1 MTTFSGSTAA
11 AGLEPVS
18 VETAKSFLR
27 VDGNADDTLIGLL
40 ISAARERGEE
50 ISRLAFMTQTCEM
63 VLDAWPRNNQVRL
76 LQPPLQS
83 VTSVSYI
90 SYDGAEAVWT
100 DYVVDTRGDVGTL
113 VFRSV
118 PTIEL
123 REKSAIRIEY
133 TAGYGTTTDAV
144 PRRIQMA
151 LLMLIAYWYEN
162 REASNVPDAIKQAFM
177 AERLVWF

>member
-1 MTTFSGSTAA
+1 MTTFTGSTAA

-50 ISRLAFMTQTCEM
+50 ISRLAFMTQECEM
-63 VLDAWPRNNQVRL
+63 VLDAWPGANKVRL
-76 LQPPLQS
+76 LRPPLQS
-83 VTSVSYI
+83 VTSVTYI
-90 SYDGAEAVWT
+90 SYEGVEAVWT
-100 DYVVDTRGDVGTL
+100 DYVVDTQGDVGTL

-118 PTIEL
+118 PTTEL
-123 REKSAIRIEY
+123 KEKGAIRIEY
-133 TAGYGTTTDAV
+133 TAGYGATSESV

-162 REASNVPDAIKQAFM
+162 REASDVPDAIRQAFM